1 MSTGQLS
8 RQRSTSR
15 ASDRSARPR
24 QPPTPSVTPK
34 IDEQFEPCAA
44 TAAFFLYAQRAIILC
59 LHHDTLA
66 IERRFERHRED
77 VLWISA
83 DNVSERGT
91 GRLVVSYDV
100 GSTAIVWDL
109 FTGQEVARFASYEQI
124 RVAAWMKNGNVAFG
138 NAQGNVILFEP
149 STSEHISARTIFDPI
164 TALAPAADC
173 RTYAIGY
180 QNGSIL
186 IAALQPSFTILHTLT
201 SPKAPSPITALSWHG
216 SSSKQK
222 SEMLATQTA
231 DGDLRVWSVA
241 KAPQTDP
248 PSVIRILNRSESVTP
263 GLCWFAW
270 SKNGRIVQYSEGQTW
285 VWDVRTK
292 KVAYMIVPTLD
303 AVTAIANYGPTATL
317 FTLGRNHTVQ
327 QYDLNPNNTPM
338 LVANVQH
345 VPPNAPPSPPN
356 SIEEQKEQQATANLT
371 LSAAAPELPDF
382 TETESSEGEG
392 ATMSPLQRIAQE
404 MDQLEE
410 ERRDLVGPLSPV
422 SSRSSVSS
430 RESGGRMRSQPR
442 YDRTFSSRTSN
453 DSLSDRT
460 VFSSGS
466 SIGTGRDSISIRS
479 MSSTA
484 SSKYK
489 SSSLRKE
496 ILQSPAG
503 TKPPVALDLFPSVK
517 ARLSDVPFRTPQY
530 GPQRTTDDLRQQM
543 LSVVFGW
550 DDDIESL
557 VRDELSQH
565 TPGSASAVLLS
576 KWLGDLGANDVMA
589 SMIGSESMTSSDWML
604 LALSAM
610 GPDSQKKV
618 GEAFVQRLLE
628 KGDVHPAVAIL
639 LGLGEINDAVEVYV
653 SQNYNLEAVLL
664 TCLFFR
670 SDWQRQS
677 HLVRKWGEIA
687 VGQGQ
692 PQLAVRCFSCTGL
705 ESSEPWF
712 SPRAQDEVL
721 ATQQQQNLSSQLS
734 PPLSPPSAGHSRLTA
749 KNASLKLI
757 TSFGNQGAAP
767 IPSTTDERT
776 PMLGVGVTPIAESAI
791 SPSGPHPWGRA
802 SERSVRDPSSARTAT
817 PGAYGRRRLPSR
829 GGSERSNLT
838 EATPLARP
846 RHLTPQ
852 TAIDTAG
859 RDADITL
866 SSHSR
871 SLSQHDDKEQLVTL
885 NAVAFDPRAVKKSDA
900 LPSPAPGMFT
910 KLQEQSRARNG
921 SRDRKPDGLELR
933 VDEVLI
939 TEGAPATSGT
949 DPPSSAFSLPLTDAS
964 LASAKI
970 RGIDQYIS
978 SLEEA
983 NFHARQQRAESR
995 PRGEGRDGRSR
1006 SRPALREQSEN
1017 RGRSG
1022 VRYIRP
1028 AKRSPSSP
1036 VPMSPEDAGLY
1047 NTTTESNDDELYYK
1061 VTSPIGSGSE
1071 SATARAQSRSRTA
1084 ASKVRSGSKTSR
1096 RLDSPERVSRSK
1108 PGSRAASRAASR
1120 YGSPER
1126 SGADERDRTELR
1138 AEGLHTR
1145 SPSPPLPSSDQARL
1159 YTDEED
1165 GDTRDDR
1172 SIGARQLRPRQR
1184 STSRR
1189 PGERARSSQREASP
1203 ERHGE
1208 KERSRSRRPT
1218 QRRPSVRFDSREESP
1233 ERTAS
1238 RVSSRSHMPKMQVDA
1253 PQTRQ
1258 PRGLTKKE
1266 LAARELEQRRLSL
1279 ARRPSAPV
1287 IPHPGELSAGR
1298 PGLGARSVTE
1308 LGNNPAS
1315 FLPPLSGGSEHGIS
1329 RSQSVDPEAM
1339 TRYGPKSTSGTSTFS
1354 TPIGLPATPRA
1365 MRHPRYMST
1374 DPNEREAIP
1383 AVPEIPDHIIHI
1395 TAEVVPADEVA
1406 PLLPSTVFG
1415 QVGPQAP
1422 LPRSASAPPDHG
1434 AGFPSHSAYRS
1445 SQRSRQGSISSRG
1458 HSRKLS
1464 PNEISSV
1471 GSVAKRS
1478 PPPITASI
1486 DETLHDSQVVIIEDK
1501 QDAPPLLAELQ
1512 HLNGPP
1518 PPPPPPVMF
1527 RPTQQSA
1534 PHSTSGHSSTGSLE
1548 VINIAIDDH
1557 PRTTSPLAV
1566 MTGPPPSTS
1575 PNMHRRGRGSVSDNI
1590 GSRLRSV
1597 TERMRSTSRSRA
1609 KSPPIEGYVPSPYET
1624 VLPPNPYT
1632 RHPGNSQTTAPA
1644 PPEILSHLSYE
1655 SIPPPPPPPPPPP
1668 AGGFGAPLVEV
1679 VIPPDNAGK
1688 ANNAFAGYRN
1698 PKEIRANMPPE
1709 QVQMGVA
1716 PMESPTGMI

>member
-422 SSRSSVSS
+422 SSRSSDGLLI
-430 RESGGRMRSQPR
+430 RILHRNRPR
-442 YDRTFSSRTSN
+442 QYIYTFHVLHSFIEIQV
-453 DSLSDRT
+453 LQ
-460 VFSSGS
+460 
-466 SIGTGRDSISIRS
+466 
-479 MSSTA
+479 
-484 SSKYK
+484 SSKGD
-489 SSSLRKE
+489 
-496 ILQSPAG
+496 SPEPSRDEA
-503 TKPPVALDLFPSVK
+503 PVALDLFPSVK

-1061 VTSPIGSGSE
+1061 VVGRQAELRVDMAAQRDPARTSEIEPNSELKACIHVLLHPLYHHLTRLAFTRTKRMVTQETIGLL
-1071 SATARAQSRSRTA
+1071 A
-1084 ASKVRSGSKTSR
+1084 
-1096 RLDSPERVSRSK
+1096 LDS
-1108 PGSRAASRAASR
+1108 
-1120 YGSPER
+1120 
-1126 SGADERDRTELR
+1126 
-1138 AEGLHTR
+1138 
-1145 SPSPPLPSSDQARL
+1145 
-1159 YTDEED
+1159 
-1165 GDTRDDR
+1165 
-1172 SIGARQLRPRQR
+1172 
-1184 STSRR
+1184 
-1189 PGERARSSQREASP
+1189 
-1203 ERHGE
+1203 
-1208 KERSRSRRPT
+1208 
-1218 QRRPSVRFDSREESP
+1218 
-1233 ERTAS
+1233 
-1238 RVSSRSHMPKMQVDA
+1238 
-1253 PQTRQ
+1253 
-1258 PRGLTKKE
+1258 
-1266 LAARELEQRRLSL
+1266 
-1279 ARRPSAPV
+1279 
-1287 IPHPGELSAGR
+1287 
-1298 PGLGARSVTE
+1298 
-1308 LGNNPAS
+1308 
-1315 FLPPLSGGSEHGIS
+1315 
-1329 RSQSVDPEAM
+1329 
-1339 TRYGPKSTSGTSTFS
+1339 
-1354 TPIGLPATPRA
+1354 
-1365 MRHPRYMST
+1365 
-1374 DPNEREAIP
+1374 
-1383 AVPEIPDHIIHI
+1383 
-1395 TAEVVPADEVA
+1395 
-1406 PLLPSTVFG
+1406 
-1415 QVGPQAP
+1415 
-1422 LPRSASAPPDHG
+1422 
-1434 AGFPSHSAYRS
+1434 
-1445 SQRSRQGSISSRG
+1445 
-1458 HSRKLS
+1458 
-1464 PNEISSV
+1464 
-1471 GSVAKRS
+1471 
-1478 PPPITASI
+1478 
-1486 DETLHDSQVVIIEDK
+1486 
-1501 QDAPPLLAELQ
+1501 
-1512 HLNGPP
+1512 
-1518 PPPPPPVMF
+1518 
-1527 RPTQQSA
+1527 
-1534 PHSTSGHSSTGSLE
+1534 
-1548 VINIAIDDH
+1548 
-1557 PRTTSPLAV
+1557 
-1566 MTGPPPSTS
+1566 
-1575 PNMHRRGRGSVSDNI
+1575 
-1590 GSRLRSV
+1590 
-1597 TERMRSTSRSRA
+1597 
-1609 KSPPIEGYVPSPYET
+1609 
-1624 VLPPNPYT
+1624 
-1632 RHPGNSQTTAPA
+1632 
-1644 PPEILSHLSYE
+1644 
-1655 SIPPPPPPPPPPP
+1655 
-1668 AGGFGAPLVEV
+1668 
-1679 VIPPDNAGK
+1679 
-1688 ANNAFAGYRN
+1688 
-1698 PKEIRANMPPE
+1698 
-1709 QVQMGVA
+1709 
-1716 PMESPTGMI
+1716 